1 MKTNENLTLEEI
13 LKIHH
18 DIIRKISEL
27 DLKKLMIKEFRV
39 IFDEE
44 EYLERINNGEK
55 TGKQGFC
62 DSFYKKKP

>member
-27 DLKKLMIKEFRV
+27 DLKKFMIKEIRV
-39 IFDEE
+39 IFNED
-44 EYLERINNGEK
+44 EYLERIKDGEK
-55 TGKQGFC
+55 TGKEGFC
-62 DSFYKKKP
+62 DSFYKRKL

>member
-1 MKTNENLTLEEI
+1 MKTNENLTFEEI
-13 LKIHH
+13 LKIHQ

-27 DLKKLMIKEFRV
+27 DLKKLMIKEIKVVFD
-39 IFDEE
+39 DEE
-44 EYLERINNGEK
+44 FLERINNGEK

>member
-1 MKTNENLTLEEI
+1 MKTNENLTLEEN

-27 DLKKLMIKEFRV
+27 DLKKLMIKEIKVVFD
-39 IFDEE
+39 DEE
-44 EYLERINNGEK
+44 FLERINNGEK